1 MSPRTPQ
8 TLRKD
13 TAAPPRERTRKCRT
27 RLPSSYNQ
35 VGEKVGF
42 CCDGE
47 GKNKA
52 YNTVTDSGE
61 FLDVQAVVTFHQIK
75 DAPSTETHGQGLCLV

>member
-1 MSPRTPQ
+1 MSPRTLQP
-8 TLRKD
+8 LRKD
-13 TAAPPRERTRKCRT
+13 TAAPPRGRTRKYRT
-27 RLPSSYNQ
+27 RLFSYNQ

-52 YNTVTDSGE
+52 YNKVTDSGE
-61 FLDVQAVVTFHQIK
+61 FLDVQAVVTFRQIK